1 MLSNA
6 FHGQYCTPAPFG
18 NQEEQHSQP
27 IRKKEKVKTD
37 WSESFGKGK
46 WHHYPVFS

>member
-6 FHGQYCTPAPFG
+6 FHGQYCTPAAFG

-27 IRKKEKVKTD
+27 LRKKVENRLVREF
-37 WSESFGKGK
+37 WKGQ
-46 WHHYPVFS
+46 VATLSGF